1 LTEERGSALD
11 KDEEKVRKTSA
22 PKTGA
27 AGPKAE
33 TPPAKKPAAGAAQA
47 EEAARAAEQKA
58 PEKAPR
64 KGRAPAE
71 GKKPAEGQEPPAGKT
86 PPGKSREDLQ
96 KELDGLR
103 KKLDAAQRELE
114 HQKDLLLRTAA
125 EYDNY
130 RKRTAKEKQS
140 AYADATSEAV
150 QAFLPVE
157 DNLERALAQKECSAQ
172 DLRKGVEMVQK
183 QMRAALGK
191 LGVTEMGK
199 EGEPFDPAVHSA
211 IAHVE
216 DKGSGENTVTK
227 VFQKGYKIGDKVVR
241 HAMVQVAN

>member
-1 LTEERGSALD
+1 M
-11 KDEEKVRKTSA
+11 KKTSV
-22 PKTGA
+22 PKKGA
-27 AGPKAE
+27 DGTAGRAGPKAE
-33 TPPAKKPAAGAAQA
+33 AKEPAARA
-47 EEAARAAEQKA
+47 EKAARAAERKA
-58 PEKAPR
+58 PEK
-64 KGRAPAE
+64 KAPA
-71 GKKPAEGQEPPAGKT
+71 KAQEPPAEEAA
-86 PPGKSREDLQ
+86 PGKSREDPQ
-96 KELDGLR
+96 KELDELR

-140 AYADATSEAV
+140 AYADATAEAV

-172 DLRKGVEMVQK
+172 DLRKGVEMVQ
-183 QMRAALGK
+183 MRAALGK
-191 LGVTEMGK
+191 LG
-199 EGEPFDPAVHSA
+199 A

-216 DKGSGENTVTK
+216 DKGSGENIVTK

>member
-1 LTEERGSALD
+1 MD
-11 KDEEKVRKTSA
+11 KDEEKMKKTSV

-27 AGPKAE
+27 DGTAGRAGPKAE
-33 TPPAKKPAAGAAQA
+33 AKEPAARA
-47 EEAARAAEQKA
+47 EKAARAAERKA
-58 PEKAPR
+58 PEK
-64 KGRAPAE
+64 KAPA
-71 GKKPAEGQEPPAGKT
+71 KAQEPPAEKAA
-86 PPGKSREDLQ
+86 PGKSREDPQ
-96 KELDGLR
+96 KELDELR

-140 AYADATSEAV
+140 AYADATAEAV

-216 DKGSGENTVTK
+216 DKGSGENIVTK

>member
-1 LTEERGSALD
+1 MTEERGSALD
-11 KDEEKVRKTSA
+11 KDEEKMKKTSV

-27 AGPKAE
+27 DGTAGRAGPKAE
-33 TPPAKKPAAGAAQA
+33 AKEPAARA
-47 EEAARAAEQKA
+47 EKAARAAERKA
-58 PEKAPR
+58 PEK
-64 KGRAPAE
+64 KTPA
-71 GKKPAEGQEPPAGKT
+71 KAQEPPAEEAA
-86 PPGKSREDLQ
+86 PGKSREDPQ
-96 KELDGLR
+96 KELDELR

-140 AYADATSEAV
+140 AYADATAEAV

-216 DKGSGENTVTK
+216 DKGSGENIVTK

>member
-1 LTEERGSALD
+1 MTEERGSALD
-11 KDEEKVRKTSA
+11 KDEEKMKKTSV

-27 AGPKAE
+27 DGTAGRAGPKAE
-33 TPPAKKPAAGAAQA
+33 AKEPAARA
-47 EEAARAAEQKA
+47 EKAARAAERKA
-58 PEKAPR
+58 PEK
-64 KGRAPAE
+64 KAPA
-71 GKKPAEGQEPPAGKT
+71 KAQEPPAEKAA
-86 PPGKSREDLQ
+86 PGKSREDPQ
-96 KELDGLR
+96 KELDELR

-140 AYADATSEAV
+140 AYADATAEAV

-216 DKGSGENTVTK
+216 DKGSGENIVTK

>member
-1 LTEERGSALD
+1 MTEERGSALD
-11 KDEEKVRKTSA
+11 KDEEKMEKTSV

-27 AGPKAE
+27 DETAGRAGPKAE
-33 TPPAKKPAAGAAQA
+33 AKEPAARA
-47 EEAARAAEQKA
+47 EKAARAAERKA
-58 PEKAPR
+58 PEK
-64 KGRAPAE
+64 KTPA
-71 GKKPAEGQEPPAGKT
+71 KAQEPPAEKAA
-86 PPGKSREDLQ
+86 PGKSREDPQ
-96 KELDGLR
+96 KELDELR

-114 HQKDLLLRTAA
+114 HRKDLLLRTAA

-216 DKGSGENTVTK
+216 DKGSGENIVTK

>member
-1 LTEERGSALD
+1 MTEERGSALD
-11 KDEEKVRKTSA
+11 KDEEKMKKTSV
-22 PKTGA
+22 PKKGA
-27 AGPKAE
+27 DGTAGRAGPKAE
-33 TPPAKKPAAGAAQA
+33 AKEPAARA
-47 EEAARAAEQKA
+47 EKAARAAERKA
-58 PEKAPR
+58 PEK
-64 KGRAPAE
+64 KTPA
-71 GKKPAEGQEPPAGKT
+71 KAQEPPAEEAA
-86 PPGKSREDLQ
+86 PGKSREDPQ
-96 KELDGLR
+96 KELDELR

-140 AYADATSEAV
+140 AYADATAEAV

-216 DKGSGENTVTK
+216 DKGSGENIVTK